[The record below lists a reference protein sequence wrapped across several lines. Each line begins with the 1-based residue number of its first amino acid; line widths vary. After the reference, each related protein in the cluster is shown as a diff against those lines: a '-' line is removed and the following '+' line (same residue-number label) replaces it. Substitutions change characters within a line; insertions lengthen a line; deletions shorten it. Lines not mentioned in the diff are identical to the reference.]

1 MDYLLREESPLT
13 EREWAEVDEV
23 VSRVIAAQIV
33 GRRFLSLF
41 GPMGPGV
48 QVVPID
54 RSPNFEIGGVD
65 MIGQSND
72 AVTLSNRIY
81 QKVPMLHRDFILV
94 WRDLETSRTQGTPL
108 DWSLAEAAATDVAL
122 AEDRLIFLGDG
133 PDSLPGLL
141 NIEGRQVIGHR
152 EWVDAG
158 SGFQTIVEAVDTL
171 SASGFY
177 PPYSVIVSP
186 ATFALW
192 HRLYGNSGVLEV
204 DQIRQLVQGGVY
216 MSLFIPKNDALVVAN
231 APQNLD
237 LAVGLDTSVAF
248 LESSA
253 MNHRFRV
260 LETLTLRVKRPGAV
274 CHLIPLSTSS

>member
-1 MDYLLREESPLT
+1 
-13 EREWAEVDEV
+13 
-23 VSRVIAAQIV
+23 
-33 GRRFLSLF
+33 
-41 GPMGPGV
+41 
-48 QVVPID
+48 
-54 RSPNFEIGGVD
+54 
-65 MIGQSND
+65 
-72 AVTLSNRIY
+72 
-81 QKVPMLHRDFILV
+81 
-94 WRDLETSRTQGTPL
+94 
-108 DWSLAEAAATDVAL
+108 
-122 AEDRLIFLGDG
+122 
-133 PDSLPGLL
+133 
-141 NIEGRQVIGHR
+141 
-152 EWVDAG
+152 
-158 SGFQTIVEAVDTL
+158 
-171 SASGFY
+171 
-177 PPYSVIVSP
+177 P